1 MSTALALAAST
12 LQATSALE
20 HADSLVLFGRKLRV
34 DYSKHTSVSMP
45 RGSVDQF
52 ELENTV
58 DFSNSPHHRYRRRS
72 LQEAVSPCPLLHVS
86 CIPAELKRNENALA
100 DLFARHGFVKAF
112 HFLQRDAKMALVEMG
127 SVDEAVLALLAL
139 HNLSYPD
146 ANLRVSFSNA
156 YHTGRDRPHD
166 RSRSRSRDRP
176 PMGDRD
182 RSRGRDRDARGPP
195 PRY

>member
-1 MSTALALAAST
+1 M
-12 LQATSALE
+12 
-20 HADSLVLFGRKLRV
+20 LFGRKLRV

-58 DFSNSPHHRYRRRS
+58 DFSSSPLHRYRRRS

-86 CIPAELKRNENALA
+86 CIPLELQRDQNALV
-100 DLFARHGFVKAF
+100 DLFARHGYVKSF
-112 HFLQRDAKMALVEMG
+112 HFLQRDSKMALVEMG
-127 SVDEAVLALLAL
+127 SVDEAAMALVSL

-146 ANLRVSFSNA
+146 SHLRVSFSNA
-156 YHTGRDRPHD
+156 FHQQSGRDRPRD
-166 RSRSRSRDRP
+166 RSRDRGGDRDRSRDRDRP

-182 RSRGRDRDARGPP
+182 RSFRDRSRGRDRDRVGDARPP
-195 PRY
+195 ARY